1 MKTTNS
7 SSASRIPHFFHA
19 SHRRRLFVASAV
31 TCAALFVAASHAD
44 LFGLGILGPSG
55 NDVSQKQQ
63 TIQNESTEM
72 LQELYA
78 SNPELKNTIA
88 NAAGY
93 ATFKKTDIHLFLVAS
108 GNGYGM
114 LVNNQT
120 GQTTYMDVASLGGGI
135 GLGVKDLRVVFV
147 FTDPNVMQ
155 QFVTQGWQFGT
166 NADANAQYNNVGVGA
181 NQSTQAN
188 VDFNDGTVQ
197 GTSSTSTSAGTGNDN
212 SGAQNL
218 AAGSGMQIYQFTQSG
233 VALQA
238 TVSGTKYWVD
248 SELNN

>member
-1 MKTTNS
+1 MSRHPNLPQTFR
-7 SSASRIPHFFHA
+7 SSACRLTA
-19 SHRRRLFVASAV
+19 AALTCVTLFVG
-31 TCAALFVAASHAD
+31 ASHAD
-44 LFGLGILGPSG
+44 LFGLGILGPKG
-55 NDVSQKQQ
+55 DDTSQKQQ
-63 TIQNESTEM
+63 NIQNESSDM
-72 LQELYA
+72 LEELYE
-78 SNPELKNTIA
+78 SNPDLKESIS

-114 LVNNQT
+114 LKDNST
-120 GQTTYMDVASLGGGI
+120 GAITYMDVASLGGGI

-147 FTDPNVMQ
+147 FTDPEVMQ

-166 NADANAQYNNVGVGA
+166 NADANAQFNNQGVGA

-188 VDFNDGTVQ
+188 VDFSDGTVQ
-197 GTSSTSTSAGTGNDN
+197 GTSSTSAGAGNTN
-212 SGAQNL
+212 ASGAKL
-218 AAGSGMQIYQFTQSG
+218 AAGSGMQIYQFTESG

-238 TVSGTKYWVD
+238 TVAGTKYWVD

>member
-1 MKTTNS
+1 MTKPNS
-7 SSASRIPHFFHA
+7 HAHSRRSAGTRTRAALIA
-19 SHRRRLFVASAV
+19 LTLGTLFVG
-31 TCAALFVAASHAD
+31 ASHAD
-44 LFGLGILGPSG
+44 LFGLGILGPKG
-55 NDVSQKQQ
+55 DDNSQKQQ
-63 TIQNESTEM
+63 NIQNESTDM

-78 SNPELKNTIA
+78 NNPDLKQTIA

-114 LVNNQT
+114 LKDNST
-120 GQTTYMDVASLGGGI
+120 GQITYMDVASLGGGI
-135 GLGVKDLRVVFV
+135 GLGVKDLRVVFI
-147 FTDPNVMQ
+147 FADPAVMQ
-155 QFVTQGWQFGT
+155 QFLSQGWQFGT
-166 NADANAQYNNVGVGA
+166 NADANAQVNNTGVGA

-188 VDFNDGTVQ
+188 IDFSEGTVQ
-197 GTSSTSTSAGTGNDN
+197 GTSSTSTSAGSGPGNSTG
-212 SGAQNL
+212 QNV
-218 AAGSGMQIYQFTQSG
+218 AAGSGMLIYQFTQNG

>member
-1 MKTTNS
+1 MSQSTTTQTEL
-7 SSASRIPHFFHA
+7 R
-19 SHRRRLFVASAV
+19 SHRNHGRIAAAAL

-55 NDVSQKQQ
+55 NDNSQKKQ
-63 TIQNESTEM
+63 TIQNESTDM

-78 SNPELKNTIA
+78 SNPGLKQTIA

-120 GQTTYMDVASLGGGI
+120 GQTTYMDVASLGGGV

-147 FTDPNVMQ
+147 FTDPAVMQ

-166 NADANAQYNNVGVGA
+166 NADANAQYNNAGVGA

-188 VDFNDGTVQ
+188 VDFNEGTVQ
-197 GTSSTSTSAGTGNDN
+197 GTSSSSAGAGNTN
-212 SGAQNL
+212 SSGAKV
-218 AAGSGMQIYQFTQSG
+218 AAGNGMQIYQFTQSG
-233 VALQA
+233 IALQA
-238 TVSGTKYWVD
+238 TVSGTRYWVD

>member
-1 MKTTNS
+1 MLQTPSQSVRPSLTS
-7 SSASRIPHFFHA
+7 GYRFAAPA
-19 SHRRRLFVASAV
+19 LLF
-31 TCAALFVAASHAD
+31 AALLVGSSNAG
-44 LFGLGILGPSG
+44 LFGLNILGPSG
-55 NDVSQKQQ
+55 DDNSEKRN
-63 TIQNESTEM
+63 TIQSESSQM
-72 LQELYA
+72 LEELYET
-78 SNPELKNTIA
+78 NPELKQTIA

-120 GQTTYMDVASLGGGI
+120 GQTTYMDVASLGGGV
-135 GLGVKDLRVVFV
+135 GLGVKDLRVVFI
-147 FTDPNVMQ
+147 FTDPAVMQ
-155 QFVTQGWQFGT
+155 QFVSEGWQFGT
-166 NADANAQYNNVGVGA
+166 NADANAQINNAGIGA

-188 VDFNDGTVQ
+188 VNFDAGTVQ
-197 GTSSTSTSAGTGNDN
+197 GTSSTSANAGNGDSTG
-212 SGAQNL
+212 QNL

-248 SELNN
+248 NELN